1 MDNRRLFLFA
11 ALIFVAFLIYQAWVH
26 DYGPKTA
33 APAAQTTSS
42 PAASSV
48 ASAPAPEIPT
58 APNAA
63 TSTSVTSK
71 TSAAASVSEAV
82 TIPKGQE
89 IHVRTD
95 VLDVV
100 INTAGGDIQQAEL
113 LKYPVE
119 LKKPELVKVLNS
131 NDAELLIMQS
141 GLQTHSGPIAP
152 ADKALYTAS
161 QTRYELTP
169 DQKTL
174 AVTLTWKDKQG
185 LDIHKTY
192 TFTRGS
198 YQIGL
203 AYNILNGTQETWSGA
218 QYTQF
223 ENHYVQESHSLFSV
237 QRYDYQSVSLHDST
251 DYHQYEFKDLADK
264 PVNTTTPG
272 GWIAVVNHYFLA
284 AVIPDD
290 HNSLQ
295 GAVKTTPNLYYTRAL
310 GNEHFLV
317 GTITSLKTVAPG
329 ASTTFADKFFVGP
342 KLQTRLAQVAPGLE
356 LTVDYGKL
364 TIIAEPIFKLL
375 NLVHRFIGN
384 WGWSILVLTLL
395 FKLLFY
401 PLNQI
406 SGRSMAKMRR
416 VQPRLKALQER
427 YKDEKQRLGQATM
440 EFYKKEKIN
449 PMGGCLPMLV
459 QMPIFFALYYVL
471 VYSVELRQS
480 PWLGWIHDL
489 SAPDPYYILPVV
501 YGVVM
506 FVQQRI
512 SPQPTTDKMQQRIM
526 MVMPLGI
533 AVLYAVLPSGLALY
547 YVANSVLTIVQQ
559 WRINHV
565 VGVDDRKHA
574 AKEKK

>member
-11 ALIFVAFLIYQAWVH
+11 ALIFVAFLIYQAWMH
-26 DYGPKTA
+26 DYGPKT
-33 APAAQTTSS
+33 PPPVAQTTSS
-42 PAASSV
+42 PAASTAASV
-48 ASAPAPEIPT
+48 PEIPA
-58 APNAA
+58 APGAAPAA
-63 TSTSVTSK
+63 TTA
-71 TSAAASVSEAV
+71 TSATAAPTSASTPASL
-82 TIPKGQE
+82 PQGNE
-89 IHVRTD
+89 IHVHTD
-95 VLDVV
+95 VLDVI
-100 INTAGGDIQQAEL
+100 INTAGGDIRQVEL
-113 LKYPVE
+113 LKYPEE
-119 LKKPELVKVLNS
+119 LKKPGLVKALNS
-131 NDAELLIMQS
+131 NDADLLIAQS
-141 GLQTHSGPIAP
+141 GLQTRSGPLAP
-152 ADKALYTAS
+152 THEALYTAS
-161 QTRYELTP
+161 RTQY
-169 DQKTL
+169 DL
-174 AVTLTWKDKQG
+174 APNETTLTVALSWKNPQG
-185 LDIHKTY
+185 LEVQKTY
-192 TFTRGS
+192 TFIRGS
-198 YQIGL
+198 YQIEL
-203 AYNILNGTQETWSGA
+203 AYSVRNGSTQPWSGA

-237 QRYDYQSVSLHDST
+237 QRYDYQRMAMHDS
-251 DYHQYEFKDLADK
+251 DGYHQYEFKDLTEK
-264 PVNTTTPG
+264 PVSVTTSR
-272 GWIAVVNHYFLA
+272 GWAAVVNHYFLV
-284 AVIPDD
+284 AVIPEDQ
-290 HNSLQ
+290 NPSQ
-295 GAVKTTPNLYYTRAL
+295 SAAGKPAVNLYYTRAL
-310 GNEHFLV
+310 GNENYLV
-317 GTITSLKTVAPG
+317 GTITALKTVAPG
-329 ASTTFADKFFVGP
+329 ASTTFADKFFIGP

-364 TIIAEPIFKLL
+364 TIISEPIFKLL
-375 NLVHRFIGN
+375 NLIHRFIGN

-416 VQPRLKALQER
+416 VQPRLKALQAR
-427 YKDEKQRLGQATM
+427 YKDDKARLGQATM

-506 FVQQRI
+506 FIQQRI

-526 MVMPLGI
+526 MAMPLGI
-533 AVLYAVLPSGLALY
+533 VVLYAVLPSGLALY

-565 VGVDDRKHA
+565 VGLDNRKHA
-574 AKEKK
+574 EKEKK